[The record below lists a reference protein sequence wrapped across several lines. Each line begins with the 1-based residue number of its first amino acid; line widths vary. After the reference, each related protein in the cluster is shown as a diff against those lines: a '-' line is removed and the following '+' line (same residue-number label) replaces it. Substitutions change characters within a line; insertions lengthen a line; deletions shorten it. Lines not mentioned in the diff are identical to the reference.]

1 MSDLRELRD
10 TVERVF
16 KQVCRL
22 SAENNNLAR
31 LQGDFGDIFGRLVWA
46 AAEQEALS
54 RAPQDI
60 ERAKRHIADMQEKTW
75 YHRKGSSVEYLK
87 DRLVEVTCKFACD
100 GRYYDDLKKIIDA
113 CRDYERALSASP
125 DPEGEWQWVPNTHVV
140 APKEATQEMIEAG
153 YKSFNQYESYHYI
166 DSIGYGS
173 YPAMIAARPP
183 VPKKGERV

>member
-22 SAENNNLAR
+22 SAENKNLAR
-31 LQGDFGDIFGRLVWA
+31 LQCDLGDIFGRLARA

-60 ERAKRHIADMQEKTW
+60 ERAKRRIADMQEETW
-75 YHRKGSSVEYLK
+75 YNRKGSNVEYCRNQVVK
-87 DRLVEVTCKFACD
+87 VAIASWNTHKFPVPLQNAI
-100 GRYYDDLKKIIDA
+100 G
-113 CRDYERALSASP
+113 DYLSALSASP

-183 VPKKGERV
+183 VPKKGEWV

>member
-22 SAENNNLAR
+22 SAENKNLAR
-31 LQGDFGDIFGRLVWA
+31 LQGDLGDIFGRLALA

-54 RAPQDI
+54 PAQ
-60 ERAKRHIADMQEKTW
+60 QENRE
-75 YHRKGSSVEYLK
+75 HVEPKGSSVEYYK
-87 DRLVEVTCKFACD
+87 DRLVEVLLRFS
-100 GRYYDDLKKIIDA
+100 DLH
-113 CRDYERALSASP
+113 DYEFKWTDVCQARKDFEVALSASP
-125 DPEGEWQWVPNTHVV
+125 DPEGEWHWVPNTHVV

-183 VPKKGERV
+183 VPKKEERV

>member
-1 MSDLRELRD
+1 MSDLRKLADATEYLFKEVCKVNKSPHFHIDGVKSELG
-10 TVERVF
+10 
-16 KQVCRL
+16 KAL
-22 SAENNNLAR
+22 SQLAR
-31 LQGDFGDIFGRLVWA
+31 A

-60 ERAKRHIADMQEKTW
+60 ERAKRHIADMQEETW
-75 YHRKGSSVEYLK
+75 YDRKGSSVEYYK
-87 DRLVEVTCKFACD
+87 DRLVDAA
-100 GRYYDDLKKIIDA
+100 LKANPPGGQIFSTSFHNA
-113 CRDYERALSASP
+113 ATDYRCALSASP

-183 VPKKGERV
+183 VPKKEEWV